1 MGLRSRIRARLRVLF
16 DRFSGD
22 YSAASDRLGDGT
34 TAQAPDPDPT
44 RDRPVRA
51 RLVKPRSKPG
61 EDPGEGR

>member
-1 MGLRSRIRARLRVLF
+1 MGLRSRIRSRLRTLF
-16 DRFSGD
+16 ERFSGD

-34 TAQAPDPDPT
+34 TAPTPDPGT
-44 RDRPVRA
+44 ARDRPVRA